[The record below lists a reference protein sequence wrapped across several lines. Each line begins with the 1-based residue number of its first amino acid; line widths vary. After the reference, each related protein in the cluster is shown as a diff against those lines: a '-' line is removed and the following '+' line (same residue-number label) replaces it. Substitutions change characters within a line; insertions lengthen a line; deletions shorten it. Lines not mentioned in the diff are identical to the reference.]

1 MQMRHC
7 FAGVWAIVEHQPE
20 AGLGQPQFISYFCGL
35 EQEMT
40 EDLMILGTGLGNARD
55 GLLRDDQHMGRGL
68 GFDILKSQDQ
78 VVFVNDRGGNLT
90 RDDFLE
96 KSFAHGKFFTRIS
109 RICTV

>member
-78 VVFVNDRGGNLT
+78 VVLVNDRAGNLT

-96 KSFAHGKFFTRIS
+96 KSFAHGS
-109 RICTV
+109 E